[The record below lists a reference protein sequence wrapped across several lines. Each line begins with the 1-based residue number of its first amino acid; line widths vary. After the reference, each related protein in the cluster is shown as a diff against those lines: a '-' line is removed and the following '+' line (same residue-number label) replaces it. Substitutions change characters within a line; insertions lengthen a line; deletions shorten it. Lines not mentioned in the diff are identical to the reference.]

1 MHSLKP
7 TVSYK
12 PGSNTGGHAIPI
24 TYLARLAIVAL
35 LTGCASGPAKAIRD
49 RMVAHCEDYRRVQV
63 LPVWFAGSWVE
74 GSDLTTNDLIELNR
88 EVGTNLLMALCAV
101 LTEKRYEVVQTNPV
115 LFEPEDSGAFDECTS
130 QLLAQ
135 VRTNFLA
142 LYHEIQ
148 ADGPS
153 RTGKPMEY
161 TADGS
166 VLTLRQRLKQCEA
179 DLLVLV
185 DSQASLESPE
195 EHHKRHKWNWTG
207 GVALMPLFVAFS
219 SVGGGMPDLP
229 LRSCPG
235 SMRHRVLVV
244 DARTREVLFC
254 NSRTFPGEDAS
265 NPNALKDKLRDT
277 LADLAD
283 LPKSR
288 SRPTLYPVENGKP

>member
-1 MHSLKP
+1 MHSLKCAA
-7 TVSYK
+7 TCERD
-12 PGSNTGGHAIPI
+12 SNTGHAIQI
-24 TYLARLAIVAL
+24 TCLTIIAIVMVA
-35 LTGCASGPAKAIRD
+35 TGCASAPTKAIRD
-49 RMVAHCEDYRRVQV
+49 RMVAHCDDYRRVQV
-63 LPVWFAGSWVE
+63 LPVWFEGSWVE
-74 GSDLTTNDLIELNR
+74 ASSLATNGLRELNR
-88 EVGTNLLMALCAV
+88 EVGTNLVKALSAV
-101 LTEKRYEVVQTNPV
+101 LTEKRYDVVQTNLV
-115 LFEPEDSGAFDECTS
+115 LFESEESSGFDERTS

-166 VLTLRQRLKQCEA
+166 VLTLRQRLKPCEA
-179 DLLVLV
+179 DLLVLM

-195 EHHKRHKWNWTG
+195 ERHKRHKWNCTG

-219 SVGGGMPDLP
+219 AVGGGMPDLP
-229 LRSCPG
+229 LRFFPG

-265 NPNALKDKLRDT
+265 NRNALKDKLRDT
-277 LADLAD
+277 LADLAE

-288 SRPTLYPVENGKP
+288 